1 MEDRL
6 IDDDRVDRRNI
17 DAGFNNRRAEKHI
30 VLMLIEILHIFFKH
44 GFAHLSM
51 GGDNPGFGHKSLELP
66 GDLLHA
72 RDAPGDEIDLA
83 AALQFL

>member
-1 MEDRL
+1 
-6 IDDDRVDRRNI
+6 
-17 DAGFNNRRAEKHI
+17 
-30 VLMLIEILHIFFKH
+30 MLIEILHIFLKH

-51 GGDNPGFGHKSLELP
+51 GGDNPGFGHKGFELP

-72 RDAPGDEIDLA
+72 CDPPGDEIDLA